1 MTRKTTNQKVN
12 RTVLAVIV
20 VILLAVG
27 GGALFSA
34 LRGGGGNGAEAASAA
49 SQGSFLEDI
58 KKRGV
63 LRVGVALSPPHT
75 VQLPDGTYGG
85 PNILPLQ
92 NLAKALDVRLET
104 VPAEW
109 KNIVAGLQAGRY
121 DFAANLDRTLER
133 STAIQFTEKVW
144 DYPAVFV
151 VKADSPYVTTD
162 DLLKSGKQIGTAQGT
177 AHEASFVRQYPTAA
191 TLPTDS
197 FTNLVQALKADRIVA
212 SLTDLPTAVSQAQED
227 SSLKIIVPTPD
238 IYRGLVAY
246 GVPANADSRS
256 LQTVNIA
263 IERALNEG
271 VLQAEYAKVG
281 YLDETQ
287 LAGAGL
293 LKK

>member
-1 MTRKTTNQKVN
+1 MARKTTNQKVN
-12 RTVLAVIV
+12 RIV
-20 VILLAVG
+20 FAAILVALLAVG
-27 GGALFSA
+27 AGALFSA
-34 LRGGGGNGAEAASAA
+34 LRGGGNGAQAASAT

-85 PNILPLQ
+85 PNILPLE
-92 NLAKALDVRLET
+92 NVAKALNVKLET

-144 DYPAVFV
+144 TYPAVFV
-151 VKADSPYVTTD
+151 VKANSPYTTVD

-177 AHEASFVRQYPTAA
+177 AHEAAFVRKYPNAS

-212 SLTDLPTAVSQAQED
+212 SLADLPTAVSQAQED
-227 SSLKIIVPTPD
+227 HSFKIILPKPD

-246 GVPANADSRS
+246 GVPANADARS
-256 LQTVNIA
+256 IQTVNIA
-263 IERALNEG
+263 IERSLNEG
-271 VLQAEYAKVG
+271 VLDAAYAKVG
-281 YLDETQ
+281 YLDESQ

-293 LKK
+293 IKK

>member
-1 MTRKTTNQKVN
+1 MARKTTNQKVN

-34 LRGGGGNGAEAASAA
+34 LRGGGNGAEAASAA
-49 SQGSFLEDI
+49 SQGSFLEEI

-85 PNILPLQ
+85 PNVLPLQ

-133 STAIQFTEKVW
+133 STAIQFTDKVW

-151 VKADSPYVTTD
+151 VKADSPYVTAE

-177 AHEASFVRQYPTAA
+177 SHEAAFVRQNPTAS

-212 SLTDLPTAVSQAQED
+212 SLADLPTAVSQAQED
-227 SSLKIIVPTPD
+227 PTLKIIVPNPD